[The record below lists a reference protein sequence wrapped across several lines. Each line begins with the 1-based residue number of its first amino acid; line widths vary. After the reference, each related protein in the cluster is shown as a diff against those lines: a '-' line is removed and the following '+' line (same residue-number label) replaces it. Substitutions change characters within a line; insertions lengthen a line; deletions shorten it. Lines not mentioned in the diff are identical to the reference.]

1 MYVFAVTTIPHAP
14 PRPLPPLGEIPELA
28 SLRYTERFSE
38 ARLDALRA
46 QGDPLSDRVVAELAA
61 AGQLEKFHDL
71 LGAVRELAAAGSA
84 ACQELLES
92 VRVVPSWMDF
102 GAIVA
107 GQRMIAA
114 FPAHMGISL
123 FAGSLC
129 GGAVF
134 QKMAI
139 ITGMTGMFSGQPR
152 RRLDETAKM
161 VVGMAFTGSLEP
173 GGDGHELLV
182 RVRLLHSAL
191 RRFLVDSGRYR
202 HASEVPI
209 NQHDLAITLALFGY
223 LNVRSLVRMGV
234 RFSDEELASYN
245 LLWRY
250 AGYVLGIDEAVL
262 PRSLEEQRE
271 LFYVSVLHQGRPE
284 KIPPATK
291 GLIDAVARDATV
303 RAPAAYPAAR
313 RFLHQSC
320 RWLSGNEYVSGMELE
335 DAGDR
340 DWTIVALRAT
350 GVVSGV
356 LWRVPGGKAL
366 MTAAGRR
373 FYRAWLDEANARKD
387 HAGEYRVRTGAG
399 AHPGRMAQPNAAA
412 ARGGER

>member
-1 MYVFAVTTIPHAP
+1 MYVFSVP
-14 PRPLPPLGEIPELA
+14 PSLPPLGEIPELC
-28 SLRYTERFSE
+28 SLSYSERFSA
-38 ARLDALRA
+38 ARLDGLRA

-61 AGQLEKFHDL
+61 AGRLDHFHDL
-71 LGAVRELAAAGSA
+71 LGAVRTRAGEGSA
-84 ACQELLES
+84 ACQELLDA
-92 VRVVPSWMDF
+92 VRVVPPWMDF
-102 GAIVA
+102 AAITT

-152 RRLDETAKM
+152 RRLDETVKM
-161 VVGMAFTGSLEP
+161 VVGMAFSGSLEP

-234 RFSDEELASYN
+234 RFDDAELASFN
-245 LLWRY
+245 LMWRY
-250 AGYVLGIDEAVL
+250 AGHVLGIDHALL
-262 PRSLEEQRE
+262 PRTLDEQRE
-271 LFYVSVLHQGRPE
+271 LFYASVKHQGRPE
-284 KIPPATK
+284 KIPPETK
-291 GLIDAVARDATV
+291 TLIDAVARDATV
-303 RAPAAYPAAR
+303 KTPAIYPAAR
-313 RFLHQSC
+313 RFLRQSC
-320 RWLSGNEYVSGMELE
+320 RWLSGNDYVTGMQLTDE
-335 DAGDR
+335 GDR
-340 DWTIVALRAT
+340 DWTILALRAT
-350 GVVSGV
+350 GIASGL
-356 LWRVPGGKAL
+356 LWRLPGGAAL
-366 MTAAGRR
+366 LSAAGRR
-373 FYRAWLDEANARKD
+373 FYRAWLDQARARRD
-387 HAGEYRVRTGAG
+387 CAGEYRVRTGAG
-399 AHPGRMAQPNAAA
+399 AMPVRAAV
-412 ARGGER
+412 